1 MNDGEVP
8 NTEAAETQIY
18 LKRVRIDNFR
28 TLNDFSIDFRSG
40 INVIVGPNNVGKSA
54 VIDAIRATLD
64 LGKYRKSAYVK
75 RWDFYDEA
83 KEVAVDLYF
92 DIPEDADGFHELLA
106 LEEGVHEL
114 QLHARFKLIG
124 LPNNPRVMPHY
135 WGGGHTGHRL
145 DENALGGLHATYLG
159 ALRDA
164 NSELRPSTLGPLAEL
179 LRKLCSTDFERK
191 EIEKVF
197 AEAHSKEE
205 VETLVKTAKG
215 SIDSHLDPIVLEAD
229 KFNVLLDP
237 ISPDFDKLVGN
248 FEMRLEN
255 TTRTMEVFQNG
266 MGYNNVLYIST
277 VLGHIQQSQRL
288 NDDEYFALLIE
299 EPEAH
304 LHPQLEDSLFNYM
317 CSLGVG
323 SGAQII
329 TTTHSPIIASQCDLD
344 SVNIMSA
351 NPITTSVSIGS
362 LELTDET
369 KMKLAR
375 FLDVT
380 KSQMLF
386 AKAILLVEGISEA
399 LLMPFVANCHYATD
413 HALTKK
419 GVEVV
424 NINGLSFA
432 TFATLF
438 NQENCLPIRTAIL
451 SDKDDGEDEHGVYHE
466 MSATAQSIVSV
477 EGGYLK
483 ACISQDT
490 TFEIDLWNAGNNEIM
505 KSVYEDLHPRT
516 VINNGE
522 ELVEKLVSNKDKA
535 LFAQELAYRLEKDGI
550 ELTPPG
556 YIVDA
561 LKWITPEDEGEEVIG
576 IEDGSEA
583 HQVTV

>member
-1 MNDGEVP
+1 MNNGEVA
-8 NTEAAETQIY
+8 NTETVETQIY

-28 TLNDFSIDFRSG
+28 SLNNFSIDFKNG

-75 RWDFYDEA
+75 RWDFYDET

-92 DIPEDADGFHELLA
+92 DIPEDTDGFHELLA
-106 LEEGVHEL
+106 LEEGEREL
-114 QLHARFKLIG
+114 QLHARFKLVG
-124 LPNNPRVMPHY
+124 LPDNPRVMPHY
-135 WGGGHTGHRL
+135 WGGGHTAHKL

-159 ALRDA
+159 ALRNA

-197 AEAHSKEE
+197 AEAHYKHE
-205 VETLVKTAKG
+205 VESLVKTAKG
-215 SIDSHLDPIVLEAD
+215 SIDSHLSPIVLEAD
-229 KFNVLLDP
+229 KFNVRLDP

-266 MGYNNVLYIST
+266 MGYNNILYIST

-317 CSLGVG
+317 CSLGIG

-344 SVNIMSA
+344 SVNIMSM
-351 NPITTSVSIGS
+351 NPSAAAVSIGS
-362 LELTDET
+362 LGLSDET
-369 KMKLAR
+369 KMKLTR

-386 AKAILLVEGISEA
+386 AKAIMLVEGISEA
-399 LLMPFVANCHYATD
+399 LLMPFMANCHYDTD

-424 NINGLSFA
+424 NVNGLSFA

-438 NQENCLPIRTAIL
+438 NQEKCLPIRTAIL
-451 SDKDDGEDEHGVYHE
+451 SDKDDFEDEEGVYHE
-466 MSATAQSIVSV
+466 MSATAQIIASV

-483 ACISQDT
+483 SCISHDT
-490 TFEIDLWNAGNNEIM
+490 TFEIDLWNAGNDKIM
-505 KSVYEDLHPRT
+505 KKVYEGLHPRT
-516 VINNGE
+516 TIDSGE
-522 ELVEKLVSNKDKA
+522 KLVEKLTSNQDKA
-535 LFAQELAYRLEKDGI
+535 LFAQELAYRLEKDDI
-550 ELTPPG
+550 KLTPPD
-556 YIVDA
+556 YIIDA
-561 LKWITPEDEGEEVIG
+561 FDWIAPKAEDEKMIG
-576 IEDGSEA
+576 VKDGSEA
-583 HQVTV
+583 HEATV